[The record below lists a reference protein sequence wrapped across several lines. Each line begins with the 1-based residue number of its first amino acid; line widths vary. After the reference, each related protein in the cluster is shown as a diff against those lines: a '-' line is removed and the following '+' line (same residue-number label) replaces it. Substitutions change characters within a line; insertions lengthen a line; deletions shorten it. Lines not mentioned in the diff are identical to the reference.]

1 MSEVD
6 EKQAFQ
12 MFVHGGKKFMDS
24 AKQLARIEKNKG
36 WDAVAKNMED
46 LLENGRK
53 LFSMKAQTR
62 TETLI
67 MAGQVQADSTNTQH

>member
-1 MSEVD
+1 MSEID
-6 EKQAFQ
+6 EKQAIE
-12 MFVHGGKKFMDS
+12 MFVHGGKKFMDA
-24 AKQLARIEKNKG
+24 AKQLAKLEKNKG
-36 WDAVAKNMED
+36 WDAVAKNMKG

-67 MAGQVQADSTNTQH
+67 MAGHVQADSTETKH